1 MSQSFGGDWTQ
12 EKLARVGKY
21 LNACTHILSKKNF
34 RFAYIDAFA
43 GTGYNEIKDD
53 DDQNQPMFQEL
64 RW

>member
-21 LNACTHILSKKNF
+21 LNAYTHILSKKNF